1 MKSKLFLLS
10 LVALTLAFTACNK
23 NQDEPQQSETDA
35 TISVAVKSADLRA
48 YEDGTGDADKKVQKL
63 AVMVYQGGA
72 QVAFKEVTDGSLE
85 VKDIETTAGAKT
97 LVVVANYAN
106 QNLKGLSLDKVKALT
121 HTLSADDQDPNKGT
135 FMLTAEPVAVT
146 LQKGKNYY
154 GYEAGAD
161 NRISVD
167 EPIEL
172 KHIHAGMALTSVTV
186 NFAEPYKALYGVK
199 FDNLDNKGQLIAL
212 VAKAQSNIFGEPLA
226 NADLNYLYG
235 VQLFGKTDGKYTPAE
250 ANYKEMAELKMDLTE
265 VGTEMKGKGFYVLEN
280 NSAKHPTI
288 LCLKGELTQADGTAL
303 TDDQAAQAV
312 DAGWIVSKTDHSTY
326 YPVLVNWEKDGYT
339 FEGTTDKNGIVRNN
353 KYEISLTITG
363 PGTNSPE
370 DPTAE
375 KANLD
380 VKCTVLPWVI
390 VKQNV
395 VW

>member
-10 LVALTLAFTACNK
+10 LVALALAFTACNK
-23 NQDEPQQSETDA
+23 NQDEPLQSETDA

-48 YEDGTGDADKKVQKL
+48 YEDGAGDADKKVQKL

-97 LVVVANYAN
+97 LVVVANFAD
-106 QNLKGLSLDKVKALT
+106 QNLKGLSLSKIKALT

-135 FMLTAEPVAVT
+135 FMLTAEPVTVT

-154 GYEAGAD
+154 GYPDGD
-161 NRISVD
+161 GTRLSVD

-172 KHIHAGMALTSVTV
+172 QHIHAGMALTNLTV
-186 NFAEPYKALYGVK
+186 EFAEPYKTLYGVK
-199 FDNLDNKGQLIAL
+199 FDKGELIAL
-212 VAKAQSNIFGEPLA
+212 IAKAQSNVFGEPLA
-226 NADLNYLYG
+226 NADANYFYG
-235 VQLFGKTDGKYTPAE
+235 VKLFGKTDGKYTPD
-250 ANYKEMAELKMDLTE
+250 NYTEMPELKMALTE
-265 VGTEMKGKGFYVLEN
+265 TGAQTGKGFYVLEN
-280 NSAKHPTI
+280 NDAKHPTI

-303 TDDQAAQAV
+303 TDDQAQQAV
-312 DAGWIVSKTDHSTY
+312 DAGWIVSAEDHSTY

>member
-10 LVALTLAFTACNK
+10 LVALALAFTACNK
-23 NQDEPQQSETDA
+23 NQDEPPQSETDA

-48 YEDGTGDADKKVQKL
+48 YEDGAGDADKKVQKL

-85 VKDIETTAGAKT
+85 VKDIETTAGNKT

-106 QNLKGLSLDKVKALT
+106 QNLQGLSLTKIKELT

-167 EPIEL
+167 KPIEL
-172 KHIHAGMALTSVTV
+172 KHIHAGMALTNLTV
-186 NFAEPYKALYGVK
+186 KFADSYKTLYGVK
-199 FDNLDNKGQLIAL
+199 FDEGELIAL
-212 VAKAQSNIFGEPLA
+212 IAKAQSNVFGEPLV
-226 NADLNYLYG
+226 NADANYFYG
-235 VQLFGKTDGKYTPAE
+235 VKLFGKTDGKYTPD
-250 ANYKEMAELKMDLTE
+250 NYTEMPELKMALTE
-265 VGTEMKGKGFYVLEN
+265 TGAQTGKGFYVLEN
-280 NSAKHPTI
+280 NSTDHPTI
-288 LCLKGELTQADGTAL
+288 LCLKATLTQADGTKL
-303 TDDQAAQAV
+303 TAEQAAQAAE
-312 DAGWIVSKTDHSTY
+312 AGWIVSAEDHSTY

>member
-10 LVALTLAFTACNK
+10 LVALALAFTACNK

-48 YEDGTGDADKKVQKL
+48 YEDGAGDADMKVQKL

-72 QVAFKEVTDGSLE
+72 QVAFKEVKDGSLE

-97 LVVVANYAN
+97 LVVVANYADKSL
-106 QNLKGLSLDKVKALT
+106 QGLSLDKVKALT
-121 HTLSADDQDPNKGT
+121 HTPPADDQNPTKGT
-135 FMLTAEPVAVT
+135 FMLTAEPVPVT
-146 LQKGKNYY
+146 LNKGKNYY
-154 GYEAGAD
+154 GYAAGD
-161 NRISVD
+161 GNRISVG

-172 KHIHAGMALTSVTV
+172 KHIHAGMALTNLTVKFADSYANLYSV
-186 NFAEPYKALYGVK
+186 NF
-199 FDNLDNKGQLIAL
+199 DNGQLIAL
-212 VAKAQSNIFGEPLA
+212 IAKAQSNIFGEPLA

-235 VQLFGKTDGKYTPAE
+235 VKLFGKTDGKYTPAE
-250 ANYKEMAELKMDLTE
+250 ANYKEMAELKMALTE
-265 VGTEMKGKGFYVLEN
+265 TGAQTGKGFYVLEN
-280 NSAKHPTI
+280 NSADHPTI
-288 LCLKGELTQADGTAL
+288 LCLKGELTQAGGTAL
-303 TDDQAAQAV
+303 TAEQAAQAV
-312 DAGWIVSKTDHSTY
+312 EAGWIVSAEDHSTY
-326 YPVLVNWEKDGYT
+326 YPVLVNWAKDGYT
-339 FEGTTDKNGIVRNN
+339 YEGDHTAKNAIERNN

-380 VKCTVLPWVI
+380 VKCKVLPWVI

>member
-10 LVALTLAFTACNK
+10 LVALALAFTACNK

-48 YEDGTGDADKKVQKL
+48 YEDGAGDADMKVQKL
-63 AVMVYQGGA
+63 AVMVYQGEA
-72 QVAFKEVTDGSLE
+72 QVAYKEADPAGSLE
-85 VKDIETTAGAKT
+85 VTKIQTTSGAKT

-106 QNLKGLSLDKVKALT
+106 ENLQGLSLTKIKKLT

-135 FMLTAEPVAVT
+135 FMLTAEPVSVT
-146 LQKGKNYY
+146 LEKGNNYY
-154 GYEAGAD
+154 GYAAGD
-161 NRISVD
+161 GNRISVD

-172 KHIHAGMALTSVTV
+172 KHIHAGMSLTSVTV
-186 NFAEPYKALYGVK
+186 AFAEPYAALYGVK
-199 FDNLDNKGQLIAL
+199 FDNGQLIAL
-212 VAKAQSNIFGEPLA
+212 IAKAQSNVFGEPFA
-226 NADLNYLYG
+226 NADPNYFYG
-235 VQLFGKTDGKYTPAE
+235 VKLFGKTDGKYTPAE

-265 VGTEMKGKGFYVLEN
+265 VSETMTGKGFYVLEN
-280 NSAKHPTI
+280 NSAEHPTI
-288 LCLKGELTQADGTAL
+288 LCLKGTLTQANGDPLTA
-303 TDDQAAQAV
+303 DQAAQAV
-312 DAGWIVSKTDHSTY
+312 DAGWIVSADDHSTY
-326 YPVLVNWEKDGYT
+326 YPVLVNWTKEGYSYDS
-339 FEGTTDKNGIVRNN
+339 GYQAKNAIERNH
-353 KYEISLTITG
+353 KYEITLKITG

-380 VKCTVLPWVI
+380 VKCKVLPWVI

>member
-10 LVALTLAFTACNK
+10 LVALALAFTACNK
-23 NQDEPQQSETDA
+23 NQDEPQQSETNA

-48 YEDGTGDADKKVQKL
+48 YEDGAGDADMKVQKL

-106 QNLKGLSLDKVKALT
+106 ENLQGLSLTKIKELT

-135 FMLTAEPVAVT
+135 FMLTAEPVSVT
-146 LQKGKNYY
+146 LNKGKNYY
-154 GYEAGAD
+154 GYAAGD
-161 NRISVD
+161 GNHISD
-167 EPIEL
+167 QPIEL
-172 KHIHAGMALTSVTV
+172 QHIHAGMSLTSVTV
-186 NFAEPYKALYGVK
+186 AFAEPYKALYGVK
-199 FDNLDNKGQLIAL
+199 FDNGQLIAL
-212 VAKAQSNIFGEPLA
+212 IAKAQSNVFGEPLA

-235 VQLFGKTDGKYTPAE
+235 VKLFGKTDGKYTPAE

-265 VGTEMKGKGFYVLEN
+265 VSETMTGKGFYVLEN
-280 NSAKHPTI
+280 NSAEHPTI
-288 LCLKGELTQADGTAL
+288 LCLKGTLTQANGDPLTA
-303 TDDQAAQAV
+303 DQAAQAV
-312 DAGWIVSKTDHSTY
+312 DAGWIVSADDHSTY
-326 YPVLVNWEKDGYT
+326 YPVLVNWTKEGYSYDS
-339 FEGTTDKNGIVRNN
+339 GYQAKNAIERNH
-353 KYEISLTITG
+353 KYEITLKITG

-380 VKCTVLPWVI
+380 VKCKVLPWVI

>member
-10 LVALTLAFTACNK
+10 LVALALAFTACNK
-23 NQDEPQQSETDA
+23 NQDEPLQSETNA

-48 YEDGTGDADKKVQKL
+48 YEDGLGNEDKKVQKL

-97 LVVVANYAN
+97 LVVVANYADKSL
-106 QNLKGLSLDKVKALT
+106 QGLSLDKVKALT
-121 HTLSADDQDPNKGT
+121 HTLSAVDQDPTQGT

-146 LQKGKNYY
+146 LEKGKNYY
-154 GYEAGAD
+154 GYAAGEG
-161 NRISVD
+161 NLISKD
-167 EPIEL
+167 KPIEL
-172 KHIHAGMALTSVTV
+172 KHIHAGMALTNLTV
-186 NFAEPYKALYGVK
+186 KFADSYANLYGVK
-199 FDNLDNKGQLIAL
+199 FDEGELIAL
-212 VAKAQSNIFGEPLA
+212 IAKAQSNVFGESLVNDDA
-226 NADLNYLYG
+226 NYFYG
-235 VQLFGKTDGKYTPAE
+235 AKLFGKTDGKYTPD
-250 ANYKEMAELKMDLTE
+250 NYTEMAELKMALTE
-265 VGTEMKGKGFYVLEN
+265 TGEQERKGFYVLEN
-280 NSAKHPTI
+280 NSAEHPTI
-288 LCLKGELTQADGTAL
+288 LCLKGELTQAGGTAL
-303 TDDQAAQAV
+303 TDEQAAQAV
-312 DAGWIVSKTDHSTY
+312 EAGWIVSTTDHSTY